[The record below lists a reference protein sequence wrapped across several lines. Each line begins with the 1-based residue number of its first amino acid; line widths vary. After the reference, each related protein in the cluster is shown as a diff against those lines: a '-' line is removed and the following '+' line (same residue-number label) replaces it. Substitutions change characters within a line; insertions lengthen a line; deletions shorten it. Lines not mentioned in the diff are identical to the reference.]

1 MLIEISNRTTARKTG
16 NSRVRGSELNHGH
29 VKKKA
34 ENSQRISTYH
44 NLMFLIEKVGRIPC
58 ERSRSVTKKLNPAK

>member
-29 VKKKA
+29 VKKKSGELSA
-34 ENSQRISTYH
+34 YKH
-44 NLMFLIEKVGRIPC
+44 IPQLDVSH
-58 ERSRSVTKKLNPAK
+58 RKSRSNTL